1 MRQFLLLLTAL
12 FGAGPLL
19 AEVAFIGSYHWTSHD
34 DRFGGLSGIEVSDD
48 GTTLTALSDRGHF
61 FFAEVIRD
69 EDGVIT
75 QLDTYAPLRLLG
87 PGRAPLPHAQSDS
100 EGIAIGPDGIVH
112 VSFEWT
118 HGLRS
123 FAAIDQP
130 GGPLWATDDFAALQ
144 DNSSLEALAIG
155 PDGALYTIPERSGLA
170 SRPFP
175 VFRLKDGTWD
185 QPFAIPRRGAYLV
198 AGADIGP
205 DGLLYVLERDF
216 VGIGFRNRVRRFA
229 LDGTAEE
236 TVLETG
242 LRTHDNL
249 EGISVW
255 HDGLG
260 LRLTMV
266 SDDNFRSFQRTEV
279 VEYRLT
285 DG

>member
-1 MRQFLLLLTAL
+1 MQHFLLSLLAL
-12 FGAGPLL
+12 LWAGPLL
-19 AEVAFIGSYHWTSHD
+19 AEAQFVGSYHWTSHD

-61 FFAEVIRD
+61 FFAEVIR
-69 EDGVIT
+69 ENGVIT
-75 QLDTYAPLRLLG
+75 HLDTYAPLRLRG
-87 PGRAPLPHAQSDS
+87 PGRVPLPHAQSDS
-100 EGIAIGPDGIVH
+100 EGMAIGPDGTVH

-130 GGPLWATDDFAALQ
+130 GGPLWASDKFTALQ

-170 SRPFP
+170 TRPFP
-175 VFRLKDGTWD
+175 VFRLLDGEWD

-205 DGLLYVLERDF
+205 DGRLYILERDF
-216 VGIGFRNRVRRFA
+216 VGIGFRNRVRRFD
-229 LDGTAEE
+229 LDGSGEATM
-236 TVLETG
+236 LETG

-255 HDGLG
+255 QDDEG
-260 LRLTMV
+260 LRVTMV
-266 SDDNFRSFQRTEV
+266 SDDNFRAFQRTEV

-285 DG
+285 GQ